1 MLQPLPD
8 ARLPNPLPNPGD
20 PRTKGWTP
28 PPQLCCLRLSLRVSI
43 ARSGGEVGEQE
54 PRSTPR
60 YTDTPAHRT
69 GKKLAAN
76 QLKMAIIRAM
86 PPISSAVPRT
96 PFSEKLPTHERLACR
111 VVIAEGSAREKEG
124 ERFCCATLYPFINHK
139 NAMQHT
145 VTLFLLLLP
154 SIFRIYIIYKYL
166 LFLGSN
172 QPIQRTAFGT
182 ASFEA

>member
-28 PPQLCCLRLSLRVSI
+28 PPQLCCLRLSLRVSM
-43 ARSGGEVGEQE
+43 ARSMGVKSGSKSLEAH
-54 PRSTPR
+54 R
-60 YTDTPAHRT
+60 DTPAHST

-76 QLKMAIIRAM
+76 RLKMAIIRAM